1 MSQFR
6 GKMWSK
12 LDTESLWGCF
22 SFVAS
27 SNANLGGDA
36 GGHRGGGEINYG
48 FNLFEKT
55 SIYKMPQGN

>member
-36 GGHRGGGEINYG
+36 GGHRGGGEINDG
-48 FNLFEKT
+48 FRKNE
-55 SIYKMPQGN
+55 